1 MMLKALI
8 YADPGAQR
16 VRLLDD
22 IPLIIRL
29 LVVKEIC
36 VEYVVRKVCNNSNSK
51 RNLVQDVVL

>member
-1 MMLKALI
+1 MLKALI

-29 LVVKEIC
+29 LVMKETCVK
-36 VEYVVRKVCNNSNSK
+36 YVVRKVCNNSSSK

>member
-1 MMLKALI
+1 MRVLKALI

-29 LVVKEIC
+29 LVMKETCVK
-36 VEYVVRKVCNNSNSK
+36 YVVRKVCNNSSSK
-51 RNLVQDVVL
+51 RNLVQDVV